1 MKVAYD
7 EEVDVL
13 TITLSN
19 APIVDSDEVQ
29 PGIIF
34 DYDKAGN
41 TVGIEL
47 LDASRRVDNPYSLS
61 YDYARL
67 NTNEHPGRDTSEAAS
82 ATLSPV

>member
-13 TITLSN
+13 TITLTD

-41 TVGIEL
+41 TVSIEF
-47 LDASRRVDNPYSLS
+47 LDASRRVDSPSSLS

-67 NTNEHPGRDTSEAAS
+67 SANERHGRDASESVS

>member
-13 TITLSN
+13 TITFSSTPV
-19 APIVDSDEVQ
+19 ADSDEVQ
-29 PGIIF
+29 PGVIF

-47 LDASRRVDNPYSLS
+47 LDASQRVDNPYSLS
-61 YDYARL
+61 YDYARV
-67 NTNEHPGRDTSEAAS
+67 NTYERNTSQPVA
-82 ATLSPV
+82 ATLSAV